1 MTANIVK
8 FYPADSAKDPDAV
21 LEQAV
26 GAFKSVLIIGW
37 DKNGDLQ
44 ARATLDLADGGEVLW
59 LLEGFKHNLMC
70 GVYAEADE

>member
-1 MTANIVK
+1 
-8 FYPADSAKDPDAV
+8 
-21 LEQAV
+21 V

-59 LLEGFKHNLMC
+59 LLEGFKFNLMT
-70 GVYAEADE
+70 GVYGDETE

>member
-1 MTANIVK
+1 MTDNIVR

-70 GVYAEADE
+70 GVYADGDE